1 MNLNF
6 PPGYVFAPT
15 DEQLIVHF
23 LQKKVN
29 GEFVNIPMIKHD
41 NIYLYNPWQLI
52 EKYPLQRYDKGCLYF
67 FTPLYKLSEGGNKR
81 PSRSAGDGHYRTSR
95 SYPIIS
101 SQGNQIGYTTHLK
114 FYMGKPSNKD
124 NEANKTNWLLTEYR
138 LTKEGNHNKNIK
150 TLDECVMYKLYYNG
164 DLKKE
169 AHYQHIAKRRKITTT
184 ATTEEEEKGEELL
197 QSNQCDETNNKHNM
211 DEVYIPSPPLS
222 QQQQQQVPQTNDN
235 AYSSVSQIDQSVEE
249 WENEMG
255 ITLDDDTLTEQDYA
269 PIISLP
275 PPQQQH
281 PQIYQ

>member
-29 GEFVNIPMIKHD
+29 GELVNIPMIKHD

-52 EKYPLQRYDKGCLYF
+52 
-67 FTPLYKLSEGGNKR
+67 EGGNKR

-114 FYMGKPSNKD
+114 FYMGKASNKD

-169 AHYQHIAKRRKITTT
+169 AQYQHIAKRRKITTT
-184 ATTEEEEKGEELL
+184 ATTEEEEKGEELV
-197 QSNQCDETNNKHNM
+197 QSNQCDETNNKYNM
-211 DEVYIPSPPLS
+211 DEVYIPSPPL
-222 QQQQQQVPQTNDN
+222 QQQQQVPQTNDN
-235 AYSSVSQIDQSVEE
+235 AYSSLSQIDQSVEE

>member
-29 GEFVNIPMIKHD
+29 GELVNIPMIKHD

-169 AHYQHIAKRRKITTT
+169 AQYQHIAKRRKITTT
-184 ATTEEEEKGEELL
+184 ATTEEEEEKGEELL
-197 QSNQCDETNNKHNM
+197 QSNQCDETNNKYNM
-211 DEVYIPSPPLS
+211 DEAYIPSPPLS
-222 QQQQQQVPQTNDN
+222 HQQQQLPQTNDN
-235 AYSSVSQIDQSVEE
+235 AYSSVSQINQSVEE

>member
-29 GEFVNIPMIKHD
+29 GELVNIPMIKHD

-211 DEVYIPSPPLS
+211 DEAYIPSPPLS
-222 QQQQQQVPQTNDN
+222 QQQQQQQVPQTNDN

-255 ITLDDDTLTEQDYA
+255 ITLDDDTLTEQDY
-269 PIISLP
+269 ICTYS
-275 PPQQQH
+275 
-281 PQIYQ
+281 

>member
-29 GEFVNIPMIKHD
+29 GELVNIPMIKHD

-52 EKYPLQRYDKGCLYF
+52 
-67 FTPLYKLSEGGNKR
+67 EGGNKR

-184 ATTEEEEKGEELL
+184 ATTEEEEEKGEELL

-235 AYSSVSQIDQSVEE
+235 AYSSLSQINQSVEE

-255 ITLDDDTLTEQDYA
+255 ITLDDDTLTEQDY
-269 PIISLP
+269 ICTYS
-275 PPQQQH
+275 
-281 PQIYQ
+281 